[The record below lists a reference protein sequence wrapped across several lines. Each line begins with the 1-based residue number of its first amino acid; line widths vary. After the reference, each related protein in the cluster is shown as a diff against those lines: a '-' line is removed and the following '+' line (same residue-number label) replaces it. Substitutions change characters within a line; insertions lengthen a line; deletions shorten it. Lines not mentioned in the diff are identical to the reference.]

1 MRLIEHWSGDGL
13 RIVTGQSMFRPH
25 PWSPFVSGDWGIG
38 LPRHGASRRRAHGT
52 EQILDTNTGFFLRLG
67 EEVEVAHFTGRT
79 DEITFVDIDPDA
91 DDCLADVAAAS
102 GPIRITPDM
111 TLTHRRLL
119 RALRHSGVPLAIETI
134 VVDLLTAGLAQH
146 QPSVRTQTRR
156 TTQSERQR
164 LVNHACEILHTSD
177 HRVGS
182 SPWPEPSA
190 TRRSTSAVCSAKSP
204 ASRSPSTSCDFEYLV
219 HACHQD
225 CATSSGSIDDDVA
238 DGTKA

>member
-1 MRLIEHWSGDGL
+1 MVRANADHLAGGSRRRAPHRALVRRWAAD
-13 RIVTGQSMFRPH
+13 RDRPVDVPPA

-52 EQILDTNTGFFLRLG
+52 EQIVDTNTGFFLRLG

-91 DDCLADVAAAS
+91 DDCLADLAAAS

-134 VVDLLTAGLAQH
+134 VVDLLTAGLLSISRPCEPRPAG
-146 QPSVRTQTRR
+146 
-156 TTQSERQR
+156 QR
-164 LVNHACEILHTSD
+164 
-177 HRVGS
+177 
-182 SPWPEPSA
+182 
-190 TRRSTSAVCSAKSP
+190 
-204 ASRSPSTSCDFEYLV
+204 SRSDNDS
-219 HACHQD
+219 
-225 CATSSGSIDDDVA
+225 
-238 DGTKA
+238 

>member
-79 DEITFVDIDPDA
+79 DEITCVDIDPDA

-177 HRVGS
+177 HRVGLVALARAVGY
-182 SPWPEPSA
+182 SPFHLCRVFREVTGITISQYQLRLRVPRSRVPS
-190 TRRSTSAVCSAKSP
+190 RLRDQL
-204 ASRSPSTSCDFEYLV
+204 RLDR
-219 HACHQD
+219 
-225 CATSSGSIDDDVA
+225 
-238 DGTKA
+238 